1 VEAVGENVAD
11 LEPGDEVFGSAWEDS
26 LATVGTFAELTV
38 APAAMLIRKPAGLG
52 FDEAAASVMSG
63 ITALL
68 AVRDVGEVGPGT
80 TILVNG
86 ASGGVG
92 TFAVQIARA
101 LGGEVTGVCGTRNVE
116 LVRSL
121 GATHVVDYTREDF
134 TEGDRRYD
142 VVLDNVLNH
151 SPARTRR
158 TVAPGGILIPNSVRN
173 TGGMLAGLPR
183 MARAGLMRKGS
194 IRVKTVSCV
203 VNRENLAALA
213 ALLESGDVRAVIDEA
228 YPLAE
233 AGKAVAH
240 MAGHHASG
248 KVVVTVGP

>member
-1 VEAVGENVAD
+1 
-11 LEPGDEVFGSAWEDS
+11 
-26 LATVGTFAELTV
+26 
-38 APAAMLIRKPAGLG
+38 
-52 FDEAAASVMSG
+52 
-63 ITALL
+63 
-68 AVRDVGEVGPGT
+68 
-80 TILVNG
+80 
-86 ASGGVG
+86 VG

-158 TVAPGGILIPNSVRN
+158 TVAPGGILIPNSVGN
-173 TGGMLAGLPR
+173 TGGMLAGLPK